1 MEGQCEIPA
10 ENPDSRRIDE
20 ILKTVK
26 TIAVV
31 GLSPQA
37 DRPSYRVAA
46 YLQAH
51 GYRIIPVRP
60 GVEEILGERAYGALS
75 EIPADITVDMVDI
88 FRRAEDVMPVVEAA
102 LARGDAK
109 VVWMQEGIVNNQAGD
124 LARVKGLSV
133 VMDRCAM
140 KEHKRMREVTK

>member
-1 MEGQCEIPA
+1 MTEQCEIPA
-10 ENPDSRRIDE
+10 GNPDSPEIDE

-31 GLSPQA
+31 GLSPA
-37 DRPSYRVAA
+37 EDRPSYRVAS
-46 YLQAH
+46 YLKGH

-60 GVEEILGERAYGALS
+60 AVKEILGERAFGDLT
-75 EIPADITVDMVDI
+75 EIPADVIVDMVDI

-102 LARGDAK
+102 IARGD
-109 VVWMQEGIVNNQAGD
+109 VRVIWMQEGIVNNA
-124 LARVKGLSV
+124 ARDAARAKGLTV

-140 KEHKRMREVTK
+140 KEHRRMREERK

>member
-1 MEGQCEIPA
+1 MTEQCEIPA
-10 ENPDSRRIDE
+10 GNPDSPEIDE

-31 GLSPQA
+31 GLSPA
-37 DRPSYRVAA
+37 EDRPSYRVAS
-46 YLQAH
+46 YLKGH

-60 GVEEILGERAYGALS
+60 AVKEILGERAFGDLT
-75 EIPADITVDMVDI
+75 EIPADVIVDMVDI

-102 LARGDAK
+102 IARGD
-109 VVWMQEGIVNNQAGD
+109 VRVIWMQEGIVNNA
-124 LARVKGLSV
+124 ARDAARAKGLTV

-140 KEHKRMREVTK
+140 KEHLRMREERK